1 MSKARTLANL
11 ISDNAELA
19 DGQISVAEVV
29 GAAPTASPTFTGNI
43 DAGDNVKI
51 RLGDGDDLQLYHD
64 GSNSYIREDSVG
76 SLRIQGADLELSNPS
91 EIKWLKGYNNNRVE
105 LFFNNN
111 LKLATTTTGIQV
123 TGNIANTTGDLTL
136 DVAGDIIL
144 DADGG
149 FDVKLKDDGT
159 EYARI

>member
-51 RLGDGDDLQLYHD
+51 RLGDSDDLQIYHD
-64 GSNSYIREDSVG
+64 GSDSYIKEDGTGNLIIAADDFRVTNVAVSETMFAADTDGTV
-76 SLRIQGADLELSNPS
+76 SL
-91 EIKWLKGYNNNRVE
+91 YHNNSA
-105 LFFNNN
+105 
-111 LKLATTTTGIQV
+111 KLATTSTGIDV
-123 TGNIANTTGDLTL
+123 TGTAVTDGLT
-136 DVAGDIIL
+136 VAGNVSV
-144 DADGG
+144 DGG
-149 FDVKLKDDGT
+149 TIKLDGNYPVGT
-159 EYARI
+159 D

>member
-51 RLGDGDDLQLYHD
+51 RLGDSDDLQIYHNGSQLSLYTM
-64 GSNSYIREDSVG
+64 ILV
-76 SLRIQGADLELSNPS
+76 QVDLQHFCF
-91 EIKWLKGYNNNRVE
+91 K
-105 LFFNNN
+105 
-111 LKLATTTTGIQV
+111 
-123 TGNIANTTGDLTL
+123 
-136 DVAGDIIL
+136 
-144 DADGG
+144 
-149 FDVKLKDDGT
+149 
-159 EYARI
+159 

>member
-51 RLGDGDDLQLYHD
+51 RLGDSDDYRFTMMGLIVNYEDGTGKLYIHGDD
-64 GSNSYIREDSVG
+64 SSY
-76 SLRIQGADLELSNPS
+76 
-91 EIKWLKGYNNNRVE
+91 
-105 LFFNNN
+105 
-111 LKLATTTTGIQV
+111 
-123 TGNIANTTGDLTL
+123 
-136 DVAGDIIL
+136 
-144 DADGG
+144 DACS
-149 FDVKLKDDGT
+149 
-159 EYARI
+159 

>member
-51 RLGDGDDLQLYHD
+51 RLGDSDDLQIYHD
-64 GSNSYIREDSVG
+64 GSDSYINE
-76 SLRIQGADLELSNPS
+76 
-91 EIKWLKGYNNNRVE
+91 
-105 LFFNNN
+105 
-111 LKLATTTTGIQV
+111 
-123 TGNIANTTGDLTL
+123 
-136 DVAGDIIL
+136 
-144 DADGG
+144 
-149 FDVKLKDDGT
+149 DGT
-159 EYARI
+159 GKL

>member
-51 RLGDGDDLQLYHD
+51 RLGDSDDLQIYHD
-64 GSNSYIREDSVG
+64 GSTSFIVIWAMVISNICSMMTF
-76 SLRIQGADLELSNPS
+76 LSEGNLQ
-91 EIKWLKGYNNNRVE
+91 IITWLV
-105 LFFNNN
+105 L
-111 LKLATTTTGIQV
+111 LKQV
-123 TGNIANTTGDLTL
+123 Q
-136 DVAGDIIL
+136 
-144 DADGG
+144 
-149 FDVKLKDDGT
+149 
-159 EYARI
+159 